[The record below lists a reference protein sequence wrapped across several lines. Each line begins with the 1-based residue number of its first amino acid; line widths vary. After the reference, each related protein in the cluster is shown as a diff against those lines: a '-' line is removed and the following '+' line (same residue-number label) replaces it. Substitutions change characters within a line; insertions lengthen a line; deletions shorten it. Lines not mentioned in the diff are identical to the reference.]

1 MRTVQRRAAWGG
13 QGLLG
18 QAGFTLVELVL
29 VLVLLAVLSAVAIP
43 RLSGAD
49 TFKALAFSEQVRA
62 TMRLAQKTAVSHR
75 RLVCASF
82 TASSVTLNIATG
94 FPATACDI
102 NLPPPTDGTAYATSG
117 SATLS
122 PVTALYFQPSGLVTS
137 DAAGS
142 STVNPAVLT
151 ISNARSVT
159 IYGDTGYVD

>member
-1 MRTVQRRAAWGG
+1 MPALRQLAAWGG
-13 QGLLG
+13 RG

-43 RLSGAD
+43 RLSDAD
-49 TFKALAFSEQVRA
+49 TFKALAFGEQVRA

-82 TASSVTLNIATG
+82 TASSVTLTIATV
-94 FPATACDI
+94 FPANACTT
-102 NLPPPTDGTAYATSG
+102 NVPPPSGGTAYASSG
-117 SATLS
+117 SATLG
-122 PVTALYFQPSGLVTS
+122 PLTDLYFQPSGLVTS
-137 DAAGS
+137 DATGS
-142 STVNPAVLT
+142 TTVNPAILT